1 LYGARIVNVEVVHG
15 EVEVDQR
22 TIPLD
27 PLPEHRSTLL
37 VQLVVCKVEREQG
50 GVLVEKLD
58 ELVHAPHVL
67 AVHGQLV
74 ALQVEI
80 LERVVI
86 LEGLAELGG
95 ALGPELVSLQ
105 LQLP

>member
-1 LYGARIVNVEVVHG
+1 MA
-15 EVEVDQR
+15 D
-22 TIPLD
+22 
-27 PLPEHRSTLL
+27 
-37 VQLVVCKVEREQG
+37 
-50 GVLVEKLD
+50 KLD

-95 ALGPELVSLQ
+95 ALGAEQVLLELELPEGGVLEEDLSDDDAVSIVQ
-105 LQLP
+105 LL